1 MKAKP
6 ITLLLPMLLLL
17 PALPALA
24 GQCDDNFSKKG
35 NALSGAEYS
44 TSYKVAGL
52 SVPSAIGQMRNL
64 AIADGMDV
72 LDESPD
78 SGSLLLEEPANLAHK
93 GLQVYV
99 TAKPDGTVS
108 MLMKTRR
115 GAFGNADGIRSEM
128 CKMLTQLKPGK
139 APVARAAVKPIE
151 IQATALAT
159 DIERQGVENSAAID
173 VRFAGKVYNI
183 KGVNKGVAGKKGAF
197 ELYFDMNPSLVPG
210 FVPSKSRRGEL
221 RIACRMMPDQN
232 AYALAMRNGDKMYL
246 NATYDHYD
254 ESSYLVWLKN
264 CRGIQ

>member
-1 MKAKP
+1 MKAKLISP
-6 ITLLLPMLLLL
+6 LLLLL
-17 PALPALA
+17 PSLSAFA

-72 LDESPD
+72 LDESAE
-78 SGSLLLEEPANLAHK
+78 SGSLLLEEPANMAHK

-115 GAFGNADGIRSEM
+115 GSFGNADGIRSAM

-139 APVARAAVKPIE
+139 APVARAAAKPIE
-151 IQATALAT
+151 IQATSLAT
-159 DIERQGVENSAAID
+159 DIERQGLENGAAID
-173 VRFAGKVYNI
+173 VRFEGKVYNI

-210 FVPSKSRRGEL
+210 LIQSRSRMFEI
-221 RIACRMMPDQN
+221 RIACRMLPDQN
-232 AYALAMRNGDKMYL
+232 GYSLAMRTGDKMNL
-246 NATYDHYD
+246 NATYYLYD
-254 ESSYLVWLKN
+254 PANRLVGLKY
-264 CRGIQ
+264 CRGIL

>member
-1 MKAKP
+1 MKAH
-6 ITLLLPMLLLL
+6 LLPLLLLL
-17 PALPALA
+17 PSLPALA
-24 GQCDDNFSKKG
+24 GQCEDNFSKKG

-44 TSYKVAGL
+44 TSYKVPGL
-52 SVPSAIGQMRNL
+52 AMPNAIGQMRNL

-78 SGSLLLEEPANLAHK
+78 TGSLLLEEPANAAHK

-99 TAKPDGTVS
+99 TAKADGTVS

-115 GAFGNADGIRSEM
+115 GTFGSADGIRDAM

-139 APVARAAVKPIE
+139 GAVARSAAKPIE

-159 DIERQGVENSAAID
+159 DIERQGLENEAAIN
-173 VRFAGKVYNI
+173 VRFENKVYNI

-210 FVPSKSRRGEL
+210 LIQSKSRMFEI

-232 AYALAMRNGDKMYL
+232 AYSLAMRNGDKMYL
-246 NATYDHYD
+246 NATYDTYD
-254 ESSYLVWLKN
+254 QAHRLVWLKN
-264 CRGIQ
+264 CRAIQ

>member
-6 ITLLLPMLLLL
+6 IQLLLPVLLLL
-17 PALPALA
+17 PSIAFA

-44 TSYKVAGL
+44 TSYKVAGM

-64 AIADGMDV
+64 AVADGMDV
-72 LDESPD
+72 LDESPET
-78 SGSLLLEEPANLAHK
+78 GSLLLEEPATVAHK

-115 GAFGNADGIRSEM
+115 GAFGNADGIRDAM

-139 APVARAAVKPIE
+139 GPVARTAAKPIE
-151 IQATALAT
+151 IQVTSLAT
-159 DIERQGVENSAAID
+159 DIERQGLENSAAID
-173 VRFAGKVYNI
+173 VRFEGKVYNI

-197 ELYFDMNPSLVPG
+197 ELFFDMNPSLVPG

-232 AYALAMRNGDKMYL
+232 AYSLAMRNGDKMYL

-254 ESSYLVWLKN
+254 EASYLVWFKN